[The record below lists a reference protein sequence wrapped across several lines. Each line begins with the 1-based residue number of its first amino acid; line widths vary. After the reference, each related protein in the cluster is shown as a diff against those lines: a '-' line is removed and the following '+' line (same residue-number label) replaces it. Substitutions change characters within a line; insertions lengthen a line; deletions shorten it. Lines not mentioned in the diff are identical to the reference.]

1 MYSAIDKTATASP
14 ITVSPQSPVTIYD
27 YASDG
32 LVTKIVYPSGDEI
45 VYEYDPNSRK
55 LVGVLRNGTSL
66 AQLSYANSLQGA
78 TEIDYGNGLKVTRVF
93 DDRDRVNAITL
104 DDGLWSEQYF
114 YDNAGNLDQ
123 TIVSGTAPL
132 EGAQSF
138 AYNVKNELTAAT
150 GSYGTFSY
158 GYDTSNIER
167 RSHATVR

>member
-1 MYSAIDKTATASP
+1 MALP
-14 ITVSPQSPVTIYD
+14 WHNCLMP
-27 YASDG
+27 
-32 LVTKIVYPSGDEI
+32 
-45 VYEYDPNSRK
+45 
-55 LVGVLRNGTSL
+55 
-66 AQLSYANSLQGA
+66 NSLQGA

-138 AYNVKNELTAAT
+138 AYNVKN
-150 GSYGTFSY
+150 
-158 GYDTSNIER
+158 
-167 RSHATVR
+167 